1 MTEPEF
7 RIDVAAEK
15 TRHYAELDEAELTQG
30 IIDKTQSAT
39 MFVSETL
46 EKGKR
51 NCGAIDELT
60 DRISQ
65 LEQKKELTL
74 LNLMNDK
81 NSPTETITQPG
92 PTLTLGP
99 DPKPTPTDGTPG
111 DLEPCFI
118 FCKDSTEIKVYMDSV
133 AKIQF
138 LVDALRYLECL
149 RQVKKL
155 NDCLRDQFASIQR
168 KLDSVEKMCEE
179 QTLKNQ
185 ELIAEKKAA
194 ELRLKENQERLE
206 NLGQQEKN
214 ALPHSQ
220 SQNPDYPDPSELA
233 QIDRERAQAA
243 EQEIKDMLR
252 QAEASIG
259 EMKDGC
265 TQCEEEYFINT
276 VNPNAKGPKGEN
288 CDKNN

>member
-1 MTEPEF
+1 VSEPEF
-7 RIDVAAEK
+7 RVDVAAEK
-15 TRHYAELDEAELTQG
+15 TRHYAELDEAELAQE

-39 MFVSETL
+39 LFVSETL

-81 NSPTETITQPG
+81 NSRIETITQPG

-99 DPKPTPTDGTPG
+99 DPKPTPTDGTPA

-194 ELRLKENQERLE
+194 ELRLKENHERLE
-206 NLGQQEKN
+206 NLSQQPQNPLPHPN
-214 ALPHSQ
+214 ALPS
-220 SQNPDYPDPSELA
+220 NPDPSDLA
-233 QIDRERAQAA
+233 QIDSKTAQAA

-265 TQCEEEYFINT
+265 TQCEEEYFINSI
-276 VNPNAKGPKGEN
+276 NPNTKGPNGEN